1 MEKKESWMCNTQTE
15 VTDDLFQCL
24 IYRNNEKQE
33 KHGYWKYGNLSAY
46 APSTSPRLN
55 ADEMLM

>member
-1 MEKKESWMCNTQTE
+1 MIYSN
-15 VTDDLFQCL
+15 V
-24 IYRNNEKQE
+24 YRNNEKQE